1 MPFCRAEAR
10 GAATARFS
18 SQPTSAA
25 RWPIPAAGG
34 IAVPLPADGF
44 NAERNGRCSSR
55 TAVTTY
61 FARPQQHGIF
71 VATLDSSDARLLLS
85 DYVSVDYAPGYLLGL
100 AGSKSTRAGTLMAH
114 PFDPERLELIAEPS
128 PVAERIEYVDGIAR
142 GAFSVSENGTLV
154 YANMKMPTTRLTW
167 FDRSGKSIGNVGG
180 SVPTHVRSHLTAKW
194 WWPNASIP
202 KHGRAICG

>member
-1 MPFCRAEAR
+1 M
-10 GAATARFS
+10 
-18 SQPTSAA
+18 
-25 RWPIPAAGG
+25 AG
-34 IAVPLPADGF
+34 VLPDGRHF
-44 NAERNGRCSSR
+44 VA
-55 TAVTTY
+55 

-167 FDRSGKSIGNVGG
+167 FDRSGKPIGNVGG
-180 SVPTHVRSHLTAKW
+180 SVPYACRRSHRTTKW